1 MLSLTR
7 HWPVHPPTDQIAP
20 DIVRTTL
27 NPEWPEY
34 ALIAEVRF
42 HHRRML
48 TTARSVPYVLR
59 KEMRRAEKLNETAP
73 LFKLQLQLNAPPS
86 KRYLRGDSDA
96 GHLLREPLEYQFIKI
111 PRPATNTRCFR

>member
-1 MLSLTR
+1 
-7 HWPVHPPTDQIAP
+7 
-20 DIVRTTL
+20 
-27 NPEWPEY
+27 
-34 ALIAEVRF
+34 
-42 HHRRML
+42 ML

-96 GHLLREPLEYQFIKI
+96 GHLLREPLEYQLIKT
-111 PRPATNTRCFR
+111 PRPATNMRCGSHRSTRALEDASACIWPTTTPIPSPSCHG